1 MAVELIAPAA
11 NYVAVTPSDTT
22 DLGAVRALYVGVTGT
37 LVLSTGLTGSG
48 VTFAA
53 VPAGAVVPVSC
64 RRVMA
69 ASTATSVVALY

>member
-1 MAVELIAPAA
+1 MGVEMIAPASGYA
-11 NYVAVTPSDTT
+11 AVTASDTT
-22 DLGAVRALYVGVTGT
+22 DLGPVRALYVGVTGT

-53 VPAGAVVPVSC
+53 VPAGMIVPVAC